1 MKDIFSHVDYSAFRI
16 RDLGNINHL
25 IVVVDFIFTFLDSFF
40 VDKNV
45 IYTVF
50 ILIVQIC
57 KKSWLGFSLKTFLKG
72 IVCIKMYNGIC

>member
-1 MKDIFSHVDYSAFRI
+1 MKDIFFYVDYLVFCI
-16 RDLGNINHL
+16 RDFGNINYL
-25 IVVVDFIFTFLDSFF
+25 IVVVDFIFIFFDSFF

-45 IYTVF
+45 IYIVF

-57 KKSWLGFSLKTFLKG
+57 KKSWLGFLFKIFLKG